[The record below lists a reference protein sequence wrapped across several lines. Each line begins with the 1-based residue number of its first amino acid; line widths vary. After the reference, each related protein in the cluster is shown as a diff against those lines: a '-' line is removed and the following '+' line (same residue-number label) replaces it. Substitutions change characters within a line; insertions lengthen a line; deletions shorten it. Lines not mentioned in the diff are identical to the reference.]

1 MGHSP
6 LPANNAFAL
15 LQCWQPAVEKIRI
28 FIPSFYKIFQE
39 GTASL
44 PHGSP
49 SPVVRN
55 NYPTGMAL
63 SLTKRSF
70 SSIRSCPA
78 VAANA
83 VFSDHLQLA
92 SHLNW
97 VRLEVDRFNPDQK
110 GKTFSSATP
119 VSFVARDSLV
129 ATAH

>member
-39 GTASL
+39 GTVHCL
-44 PHGSP
+44 TVHLQVG
-49 SPVVRN
+49 N
-55 NYPTGMAL
+55 NPTGMAL